1 MNQVDDS
8 SAPVSPDDD
17 RAAVRALYESIVDGW
32 NRRSGQ
38 AFAASLVD
46 DGEVIGFDGSQH
58 SGQSTIAGEL
68 DRIFADHPTGT
79 YVAIVKSVRLLGSD
93 AAVLRAVAG
102 LVPAGRS
109 DLEPGLNAWQTLVAV
124 RRDSQ
129 WRTVL
134 FQNTPAQF
142 HGRPELAESLT
153 EELRQALQAE
163 R

>member
-1 MNQVDDS
+1 MTHSDQGP
-8 SAPVSPDDD
+8 PVSAADDD
-17 RAAVRALYESIVDGW
+17 PNAIRALYESILDGW

-38 AFAASLVD
+38 AFAAGFVE
-46 DGEVIGFDGSQH
+46 DGEVIGFDGSH
-58 SGQSTIAGEL
+58 HIGQSNIAEDL

-79 YVAIVKSVRLLGSD
+79 YVAIVKSVRLLGTH
-93 AAVLRAVAG
+93 AAVLRAAAG
-102 LVPAGRS
+102 MVSPGES

-153 EELRQALQAE
+153 EELRQALKSVQ
-163 R
+163 